1 MVDIMPIEFS
11 HRVIMACIEEIKLRG
26 LRHKH
31 LFRNVHYQPAVES
44 MLELLVDPKRCH
56 LFSVKMMRID
66 TVAGLLSTCLS
77 RTYPPLV
84 PVHIQEMFY
93 NPNGRFFFELLGL
106 LPELNRYLFVEILDL
121 CCDLVD
127 NHAYNQISPSKLA
140 VCPGTC
146 CFGLEDYMPNGG
158 SRVLVNT
165 NLQRFSGAFYH
176 IIYAYREERDLSEE
190 ELQAKLDRR
199 DRQLEEERIAM
210 LERVHGFEAAH
221 AILRMENR
229 IAQGLPAE
237 SPVPAPQPT
246 DIKEISLYT
255 GRKERVVADDAI
267 SLLDIEL
274 DSEDKD
280 GFVPKLDDVAEG
292 DEENEGTIGS
302 HSSRR
307 SRQSTNDS
315 DEEEEENA
323 ARVAADLKKSVSV
336 AVLSPEYRPNNS
348 HMSPLS
354 PSLSRANISRFNTVT
369 KNLHPVSPG
378 DIFGISQHAIQR
390 RELQSFLAVARTVK
404 RRRLTSAQKQQLR
417 RQKARLHP
425 LTQRSHRHHHTVR
438 PSQLLDRSHA
448 FYHPSNLMHNAG
460 AVSISAGAAPST
472 GGPVAPP
479 QPLGSKTCILP
490 KSPRRE
496 RTKKLRLE
504 IEQYL
509 SKGLSEEEAIQQ
521 RQNDRKQRRRAKKA
535 QRAKEAAAE
544 AAAAAATAVASASTL
559 TKSTTEMT
567 MEEAE
572 VLEALDYLSDG
583 ELQEFMDLAG
593 LTHKDIERIR
603 SKAAAHA
610 LKQVTH
616 DILQGTPTAVRES
629 RSRKGSLTVQI
640 PVPKPPP
647 IPVHTRPSGLRDSVI
662 VATTTTVIEDDTN
675 SEASSNAETLEDQHQ
690 QQQPGQ
696 EVVRRL
702 QHMTSMDMLIK
713 NASMVADTDLRLYP
727 TRPSSPIS
735 PGSPMEDY
743 GQVMTSH
750 GGLLSQAASLMIN
763 MPKNGHAD
771 PNMLH
776 PLDNQ
781 VVPIVAPVARPALP
795 HHTRP
800 QVSHSRSGSSSYS
813 AHSRNGSTSYSHSRS
828 GSSSNNQSRSSV
840 LVLTKAFP
848 PVPGGSPPTAAVAAT
863 PSSGVSAPSSGGR
876 HVRTA
881 TAEPSMMAA
890 VPQQQINNHSHHVQ
904 QQQQQLQ
911 RQYTPAAFEFSVEE
925 SHEVVVDDDDHPAY
939 SSEDNDDEEALELR
953 MLLAEMSPEERL
965 EFLRLSGS
973 TAASTTSLSMTNAPS
988 ISVVAA

>member
-1 MVDIMPIEFS
+1 MPIEFS

-31 LFRNVHYQPAVES
+31 LFRNVHYQPAVEA

-210 LERVHGFEAAH
+210 LERTHGFEAAH

-229 IAQGLPAE
+229 IAMGLPAE
-237 SPVPAPQPT
+237 SPVPQPQPT
-246 DIKEISLYT
+246 DVKEISLYA

-274 DSEDKD
+274 DSNDKD
-280 GFVPKLDDVAEG
+280 GYVPNLDRVAEG
-292 DEENEGTIGS
+292 DEENENTLGS
-302 HSSRR
+302 SGSRR
-307 SRQSTNDS
+307 SMSDQ
-315 DEEEEENA
+315 DEEEENEA
-323 ARVAADLKKSVSV
+323 LVAADLKKSVSV
-336 AVLSPEYRPNNS
+336 AALSPAYRPNNTP
-348 HMSPLS
+348 MSPLS
-354 PSLSRANISRFNTVT
+354 PYLSRVGAISRFNSVS

-404 RRRLTSAQKQQLR
+404 RRRLTSSQKQQLR

-448 FYHPSNLMHNAG
+448 LYPRNNTTPAAG
-460 AVSISAGAAPST
+460 ASSISAGGPAPS
-472 GGPVAPP
+472 GGTQGVP
-479 QPLGSKTCILP
+479 QPLGHRTCILP

-504 IEQYL
+504 IEEYL
-509 SKGLSEEEAIQQ
+509 TKGLTEEEAIQQ
-521 RQNDRKQRRRAKKA
+521 HQKDRQQRRRAKKA
-535 QRAKEAAAE
+535 QKAKEAAAE
-544 AAAAAATAVASASTL
+544 AAAAAATAAASVSA
-559 TKSTTEMT
+559 TKSNKEIT

-572 VLEALDYLSDG
+572 VLEALDYLSDA
-583 ELQEFMDLAG
+583 ELSEFMELAG
-593 LTHKDIERIR
+593 LTQADIERIR
-603 SKAAAHA
+603 AKAAAHA
-610 LKQVTH
+610 LKQVTR

-640 PVPKPPP
+640 PTQMPPP
-647 IPVHTRPSGLRDSVI
+647 IPTHTRPSTLRESIVI
-662 VATTTTVIEDDTN
+662 PTTVTTTTVIQDDN
-675 SEASSNAETLEDQHQ
+675 SSINSSNAETTDYQHT
-690 QQQPGQ
+690 QQQPEQ
-696 EVVRRL
+696 EVFRRL

-735 PGSPMEDY
+735 PMSPVEDY
-743 GQVMTSH
+743 GEVISH
-750 GGLLSQAASLMIN
+750 GGLLSQAASLMIS
-763 MPKNGHAD
+763 MPKNNSTTVINNHHSV
-771 PNMLH
+771 H
-776 PLDNQ
+776 PLDQQ
-781 VVPIVAPVARPALP
+781 VPGFAPSTAIQTPMYHGP
-795 HHTRP
+795 
-800 QVSHSRSGSSSYS
+800 SSRSGSSSI
-813 AHSRNGSTSYSHSRS
+813 SHSRT
-828 GSSSNNQSRSSV
+828 GS
-840 LVLTKAFP
+840 TAF
-848 PVPGGSPPTAAVAAT
+848 VPAKNFHHAPMAANGTAT
-863 PSSGVSAPSSGGR
+863 TAPSR
-876 HVRTA
+876 HERTA
-881 TAEPSMMAA
+881 TTTDQFTMVAPE
-890 VPQQQINNHSHHVQ
+890 QQVNNHSHRMQ
-904 QQQQQLQ
+904 QQ
-911 RQYTPAAFEFSVEE
+911 RQSTAQSFEFSVEE
-925 SHEVVVDDDDHPAY
+925 SHEVVLDEEYEAVSNGRGA
-939 SSEDNDDEEALELR
+939 EEDEEALELR
-953 MLLAEMSPEERL
+953 MLLAEMTPEERL
-965 EFLRLSGS
+965 EFLRLSGH
-973 TAASTTSLSMTNAPS
+973 TNATAGSSMAMTSASS
-988 ISVVAA
+988 ISLVAA

>member
-1 MVDIMPIEFS
+1 
-11 HRVIMACIEEIKLRG
+11 
-26 LRHKH
+26 
-31 LFRNVHYQPAVES
+31 
-44 MLELLVDPKRCH
+44 
-56 LFSVKMMRID
+56 MMRID

-146 CFGLEDYMPNGG
+146 CFGLEDYLPSGG

-199 DRQLEEERIAM
+199 ERQLEEERIAM

-246 DIKEISLYT
+246 DVKEISLYT

-274 DSEDKD
+274 DDDDKD
-280 GFVPKLDDVAEG
+280 GFVPRLDGVAEG
-292 DEENEGTIGS
+292 DEENEGTVGS
-302 HSSRR
+302 RGSRR
-307 SRQSTNDS
+307 SRRSTSDS
-315 DEEEEENA
+315 DDDEEENA

-336 AVLSPEYRPNNS
+336 AALSPAYRPNNTP
-348 HMSPLS
+348 MSPLS
-354 PSLSRANISRFNTVT
+354 PRAAVSRFNTVS

-448 FYHPSNLMHNAG
+448 LYHQHNPMHTRGPTSTSANGTASNGG
-460 AVSISAGAAPST
+460 AVAA
-472 GGPVAPP
+472 P
-479 QPLGSKTCILP
+479 QPLGYRTCILP

-496 RTKKLRLE
+496 RTKKLRQE

-509 SKGLSEEEAIQQ
+509 NKGLTEEEAIQQ

-544 AAAAAATAVASASTL
+544 AAAAAATAAASASTL
-559 TKSTTEMT
+559 TLSATEMT
-567 MEEAE
+567 MEETE

-593 LTHKDIERIR
+593 LTRGDIERIR
-603 SKAAAHA
+603 AKAAAHA

-616 DILQGTPTAVRES
+616 DILQGTPMAIRES

-640 PVPKPPP
+640 PMPMPPP
-647 IPVHTRPSGLRDSVI
+647 VPMHSRPSGLRDSIVI
-662 VATTTTVIEDDTN
+662 ATTTTVIQDDT
-675 SEASSNAETLEDQHQ
+675 SSVASSHAETLEEQQ

-696 EVVRRL
+696 DVVRRL

-735 PGSPMEDY
+735 PLSPVEDY
-743 GQVMTSH
+743 GEVRTSH
-750 GGLLSQAASLMIN
+750 GGLLSQAATLMIS
-763 MPKNGHAD
+763 MPKGHHPA
-771 PNMLH
+771 NSNSLH

-781 VVPIVAPVARPALP
+781 VVPIVAPTARPALP
-795 HHTRP
+795 NHTRP
-800 QVSHSRSGSSSYS
+800 QGSHSREGSTSRSHSRSGS
-813 AHSRNGSTSYSHSRS
+813 A
-828 GSSSNNQSRSSV
+828 SNTTSRSSV

-848 PVPGGSPPTAAVAAT
+848 PVPGSTAFTAPTATRGANAAT
-863 PSSGVSAPSSGGR
+863 TVSGGR
-876 HVRTA
+876 HARTA
-881 TAEPSMMAA
+881 TAEPMMMA
-890 VPQQQINNHSHHVQ
+890 VPQQEVNNHSHHVQ
-904 QQQQQLQ
+904 QQQQQQQ
-911 RQYTPAAFEFSVEE
+911 RQRTPQAFEFSVEE
-925 SHEVVVDDDDHPAY
+925 SHEVVMDDQGNGDYDHA
-939 SSEDNDDEEALELR
+939 SSNGSLYKDEDEEEALELR

-965 EFLRLSGS
+965 EFLRLSGHASPTPS
-973 TAASTTSLSMTNAPS
+973 TASLAMTNVSS